1 MKGNNEENCFHCSL
15 PVPKNSSYLVEI
27 DGKEQAMCCP
37 GCQAV
42 AKAIVDGGLS
52 SFYQFRTDTSPTA
65 RAAVPEV
72 LKELKLYDK
81 PELQRSFVSTDE
93 NNIKQAALILEG
105 IVCAACVWLN
115 ERHISALPGVLEF
128 RVNYST
134 HRARVRWDDTQINL
148 SDILQAIAS
157 IGYIA
162 HPFDPGRQE
171 AVYKKERS
179 KALRRLAIAGLGA
192 VQVMMLAV
200 ALYAGDYSG
209 MDAKLEHFMRW
220 VSLLIAT
227 PVVFYSAHSFF
238 SSAWRDLKVRQL
250 GMDVPVSL
258 AIGLA
263 YVASCWATISR
274 SGEVYFDS
282 VTMFTFFLLAGR
294 FLEMGARQKAGQAAE
309 ELVKLL
315 PAMATRLTDDG
326 DETVAVSE
334 LIAGDK
340 VRIKPGDSIP
350 ADGVIV
356 EGRSSIDESLLT
368 GESIPLAKTI
378 NEKVIGGTVNI
389 ESPLVVKVEK
399 VGEDTVLA
407 AIQRLLDRAQVEK
420 PSIAK
425 TADKVA
431 AVFVGFLLVLVTIV
445 GLWWWQHD
453 PDQAFWIVL
462 SLLVVTCPCA
472 LSLATPA
479 AMTAATGTLTRL
491 GLLTTRGH
499 ALETLAKVTHVVL
512 DKTGTLT
519 QGRLALES
527 TNTFADFDEQH
538 SINIAA
544 ALELGS
550 EHPVAKVFLQK
561 AVSPNSVKAKSI
573 EAIPGQGVT
582 GLIDGVQYRLGSA
595 SYIENIIEN
604 SQSQTYLENTVSHS
618 TEIYLANDKTL
629 LAVFFL
635 SDVLREKAAET
646 IAELK
651 NLGKKVW
658 LVSGDNEAA
667 VSYIAGQVGIETT
680 HHSMKPEDK
689 LAIIHELQSQGE
701 VVAMI
706 GDGVND
712 APVLAAAQVSIA
724 MGGGT
729 QLAQASADMVLLSEY
744 LPHLVDGINMAQR
757 SVKIIH
763 QNLAWALSYNLLAL
777 PLASMGYVAPWMAAI
792 GMSASSLVVVLN
804 ALRLNK
810 SVDNMSITLSASV
823 LPSERV

>member
-1 MKGNNEENCFHCSL
+1 MTGTNEQDCFHCSL
-15 PVPKNSSYLVEI
+15 PVPKNSSYFVSIE
-27 DGKEQAMCCP
+27 GKEQAMCCP

-42 AKAIVDGGLS
+42 AKAIVDGGLT
-52 SFYQFRTDTSPTA
+52 SFYTYRTDTSPTA

-72 LKELKLYDK
+72 LQELTLYDK
-81 PELQRSFVSTDE
+81 PELQKTFVSTDE
-93 NNIKQAALILEG
+93 NNLKQASLILEG

-115 ERHISALPGVLEF
+115 ERHINALPGVIEF

-134 HRARVRWDDTQINL
+134 HRARVRWDDTQIQL

-157 IGYIA
+157 IGYLA
-162 HPFDPGRQE
+162 HPFDAGRQE
-171 AVYKKERS
+171 AVYKKERAN
-179 KALRRLAIAGLGA
+179 ALKRLAVAGLGA

-209 MDAKLEHFMRW
+209 MDSDLENFMRW
-220 VSLLIAT
+220 VSLFIAT
-227 PVVFYSAHSFF
+227 PVVFYSARSFF

-263 YVASCWATISR
+263 YAASCWATVSR
-274 SGEVYFDS
+274 SGEIYFDS

-326 DETVAVSE
+326 DETVAVTE
-334 LIAGDK
+334 LACGDK
-340 VRIKPGDSIP
+340 VRVKPGDSVP
-350 ADGVIV
+350 ADSVIV

-368 GESIPLAKTI
+368 GESHPVAKTI
-378 NEKVIGGTVNI
+378 GENVIGGTVNI
-389 ESPLVVKVEK
+389 ESPLVIEVQK

-407 AIQRLLDRAQVEK
+407 SIQRLLDRAQLEK

-425 TADKVA
+425 TADTVA
-431 AVFVGFLLVLVTIV
+431 AYFVGFLLVLV
-445 GLWWWQHD
+445 GLVSMWWWQHD
-453 PDQAFWIVL
+453 PDQAFWIAI

-479 AMTAATGTLTRL
+479 AMTAATGSLTRL
-491 GLLTTRGH
+491 GVLTTRGH

-519 QGRLALES
+519 EGRLALES
-527 TNTFADFDEQH
+527 AKMTSDLDKQQ
-538 SINIAA
+538 SLNIAA

-550 EHPVAKVFLQK
+550 EHPVAKVFLQNAVRESIPVAEEIE
-561 AVSPNSVKAKSI
+561 AVS
-573 EAIPGQGVT
+573 GQGVT
-582 GLIDGVQYRLGSA
+582 GIIKGSRYYLGCA
-595 SYIENIIEN
+595 AYIESNIKTTTGTWIDSTVLNEN
-604 SQSQTYLENTVSHS
+604 SKHA
-618 TEIYLANDKTL
+618 TEIFLASEEKL

-635 SDVLREKAAET
+635 SDVLRAQAAESVRD
-646 IAELK
+646 LK
-651 NLGKKVW
+651 ALGKKVW

-667 VSYIAGQVGIETT
+667 VSYIAEQVGIETSR
-680 HHSMKPEDK
+680 HSMKPEDK
-689 LAIIHELQSQGE
+689 LTVIHELQQQGE
-701 VVAMI
+701 IVAMI

-729 QLAQASADMVLLSEY
+729 QLAQASADMVLLSEH
-744 LPHLVDGINMAQR
+744 LPHLVDAIKMAKR
-757 SVKIIH
+757 SVNIVH
-763 QNLAWALSYNLLAL
+763 QNLAWALIYNVIAL
-777 PLASMGYVAPWMAAI
+777 PLASMGYIAPWMAAI

-810 SVDNMSITLSASV
+810 SVDI
-823 LPSERV
+823 

>member
-1 MKGNNEENCFHCSL
+1 M
-15 PVPKNSSYLVEI
+15 
-27 DGKEQAMCCP
+27 
-37 GCQAV
+37 
-42 AKAIVDGGLS
+42 
-52 SFYQFRTDTSPTA
+52 
-65 RAAVPEV
+65 
-72 LKELKLYDK
+72 
-81 PELQRSFVSTDE
+81 
-93 NNIKQAALILEG
+93 ILEG

-115 ERHISALPGVLEF
+115 ERHISALQGVVEF

-134 HRARVRWDDTQINL
+134 HRARVRWDDSQIKL
-148 SDILQAIAS
+148 SDILQAISA
-157 IGYIA
+157 IGYLA
-162 HPFDPGRQE
+162 HPFDAGRQE

-179 KALRRLAIAGLGA
+179 NALKRLAVAGLGA

-209 MDAKLEHFMRW
+209 MDSGLENFMRW
-220 VSLLIAT
+220 VSMFIAT
-227 PVVFYSAHSFF
+227 PVVFYSAKSFF

-263 YVASCWATISR
+263 YAASCWATINQ
-274 SGEVYFDS
+274 SGQVYFDS

-315 PAMATRLTDDG
+315 PAMATRITDDG

-334 LIAGDK
+334 LMIGDQ
-340 VRIKPGDSIP
+340 VRVKPGDSIP

-368 GESIPLAKTI
+368 GESHPLAKTI

-389 ESPLVVKVEK
+389 ESPLIIEVKK
-399 VGEDTVLA
+399 LGEDTVLA
-407 AIQRLLDRAQVEK
+407 SIQRLLDRAQTEK

-425 TADKVA
+425 TADRVA
-431 AVFVGFLLVLVTIV
+431 AYFVGFLLLLVTLV
-445 GLWWWQHD
+445 AAWWWQHD
-453 PDQAFWIVL
+453 PDQAFWIAL

-479 AMTAATGTLTRL
+479 AMTAATGSLTRL
-491 GLLTTRGH
+491 GVLTTRGH
-499 ALETLAKVTHVVL
+499 ALETLAKVTHIVF

-519 QGRLALES
+519 KGHLALES
-527 TNTFADFDEQH
+527 MNTLSDMKDQQ
-538 SINIAA
+538 SLNIAA

-561 AVSPNSVKAKSI
+561 AVSPNTVRAKEI
-573 EAIPGQGVT
+573 EAVSGQGVT
-582 GLIDGVQYRLGSA
+582 GLIDGVRYRLGCAAYVEDVFSDTKITLDKPKHA
-595 SYIENIIEN
+595 
-604 SQSQTYLENTVSHS
+604 
-618 TEIYLANDKTL
+618 TEIFLANENEL

-635 SDVLREKAAET
+635 SDELREQAAES
-646 IAELK
+646 IQALK
-651 NLGKKVW
+651 ELGKKVW

-667 VSYIAGQVGIETT
+667 VSYIAGQLGIENTR
-680 HHSMKPEDK
+680 HSMKPEDK
-689 LAIIHELQSQGE
+689 LAVIHELQQQNE

-729 QLAQASADMVLLSEY
+729 QLAQASADMVLLSEH
-744 LPHLVDGINMAQR
+744 LPHLVDAMKMAKR
-757 SVKIIH
+757 SVNIVH
-763 QNLAWALSYNLLAL
+763 QNLSWALVYNVLAL
-777 PLASMGYVAPWMAAI
+777 PLASMGYIAPWMAAI

-810 SVDNMSITLSASV
+810 SVDI
-823 LPSERV
+823 

>member
-1 MKGNNEENCFHCSL
+1 MNGENEENCFHCSL
-15 PVPKNSSYLVEI
+15 PVPKNTTYHVEI
-27 DGKEQAMCCP
+27 DGVEHAMCCP

-42 AKAIVDGGLS
+42 AKAIVDGGLT
-52 SFYQFRTDTSPTA
+52 SFYQYRTDTSPTA

-72 LKELKLYDK
+72 LQELTLYDK
-81 PELQRSFVSTDE
+81 PELQRTFVSTDDK
-93 NNIKQAALILEG
+93 NVKQASLILEG

-115 ERHISALPGVLEF
+115 ERHISALPGVIEF
-128 RVNYST
+128 RVNYSS
-134 HRARVRWDDTQINL
+134 HRARVRWDDTQIHL
-148 SDILQAIAS
+148 SDILQAIVS
-157 IGYIA
+157 IGYLA
-162 HPFDPGRQE
+162 HPFDAGRQE
-171 AVYKKERS
+171 EVYKKERS
-179 KALRRLAIAGLGA
+179 HALKRLAIAGLGA
-192 VQVMMLAV
+192 IQVMMLAV

-209 MDAKLEHFMRW
+209 MDAGLEHFMRW
-220 VSLLIAT
+220 ISLLIAT
-227 PVVFYSAHSFF
+227 PVVFYSARSFF

-263 YVASCWATISR
+263 YAASCWATITR

-315 PAMATRLTDDG
+315 PAMATRITDGG
-326 DETVAVSE
+326 DETIAVSE
-334 LIAGDK
+334 LLTGDK
-340 VRIKPGDSIP
+340 VRIKPGDSVP
-350 ADGVIV
+350 ADGVIL

-368 GESIPLAKTI
+368 GESHPLAKTI
-378 NEKVIGGTVNI
+378 DDKVIGGTVNI
-389 ESPLVVKVEK
+389 ESPLVIEVQE

-407 AIQRLLDRAQVEK
+407 SIQRLLDRAQLEK

-431 AVFVGFLLVLVTIV
+431 AVFVGFLLVLVSLV
-445 GLWWWQHD
+445 AAWWWQHD
-453 PDQAFWIVL
+453 PDQAFWIAL

-479 AMTAATGTLTRL
+479 AMTAATGSLTRL
-491 GLLTTRGH
+491 GVLTTRGH

-527 TNTFADFDEQH
+527 IDVFSEIDKQQC
-538 SINIAA
+538 INIAA

-550 EHPVAKVFLQK
+550 EHPVAKVFLHE
-561 AVSPNSVKAKSI
+561 ADVPNSIAAEEV

-582 GLIDGVQYRLGSA
+582 ALIKGVRYRLGNA
-595 SYIENIIEN
+595 CYVEGGVKAPFNHAGGAE
-604 SQSQTYLENTVSHS
+604 QPKHA
-618 TEIYLANDKTL
+618 TEIYLANEDQL
-629 LAVFFL
+629 LAVFYL
-635 SDVLREKAAET
+635 SDELREQAAESVQ
-646 IAELK
+646 ALK
-651 NLGKKVW
+651 ALGKQVW
-658 LVSGDNEAA
+658 LVSGDNEEA
-667 VSYIAGQVGIETT
+667 VSYIAGQVGIENTRY
-680 HHSMKPEDK
+680 SMKPEDK
-689 LAIIHELQSQGE
+689 LAVIHELQANGE
-701 VVAMI
+701 IVAMI

-729 QLAQASADMVLLSEY
+729 QLAQASADMVLLSEH
-744 LPHLVDGINMAQR
+744 LPHLVDAIKMARR
-757 SVKIIH
+757 SVDIVH
-763 QNLAWALSYNLLAL
+763 QNLAWALIYNVLAL
-777 PLASMGYVAPWMAAI
+777 PLASMGYIAPWMAAI

-810 SVDNMSITLSASV
+810 SVDT
-823 LPSERV
+823 

>member
-1 MKGNNEENCFHCSL
+1 MKGSNEQECFHCSL
-15 PVPKNSSYLVEI
+15 PVPKNSSYLVKI
-27 DGKEQAMCCP
+27 DGQEHAMCCP

-42 AKAIVDGGLS
+42 AQAIVDGGLS
-52 SFYQFRTDTSPTA
+52 SFYQHRTETSPTA
-65 RAAVPEV
+65 RAVIPEV
-72 LKELKLYDK
+72 LQELTLYDK
-81 PELQRSFVSTDE
+81 PELQRSFVSMDDK
-93 NNIKQAALILEG
+93 NIKQASLILEG

-115 ERHISALPGVLEF
+115 ERHVSGLEGVVEF

-134 HRARVRWDDTQINL
+134 HRARVRWDDTQIHL

-157 IGYIA
+157 IGYLA
-162 HPFDPGRQE
+162 HPFDAGRQE

-179 KALRRLAIAGLGA
+179 NALKRLAVAGLGA

-209 MDAKLEHFMRW
+209 MDAGLENFMRW
-220 VSLLIAT
+220 VSLFIAT
-227 PVVFYSAHSFF
+227 PVVFYSARSFF
-238 SSAWRDLKVRQL
+238 SSAWRDLKVHQL

-263 YVASCWATISR
+263 YVASCWATITQ
-274 SGEVYFDS
+274 SGQVYFDS

-315 PAMATRLTDDG
+315 PAMATRITDDG
-326 DETVAVSE
+326 DETVVVSE
-334 LIAGDK
+334 LAIADK

-350 ADGVIV
+350 ADGIII

-368 GESIPLAKTI
+368 GESLPLAKTI
-378 NEKVIGGTVNI
+378 ADKVIGGTVNI
-389 ESPLVVKVEK
+389 ESPLVIEVQKL
-399 VGEDTVLA
+399 GEDTVLA
-407 AIQRLLDRAQVEK
+407 SIQRLLDRAQTEK

-431 AVFVGFLLVLVTIV
+431 GVFVGFLLILVSAV
-445 GLWWWQHD
+445 GFWWWQHD
-453 PDQAFWIVL
+453 PSQAFWIAL

-479 AMTAATGTLTRL
+479 AMTAATGSLTRL
-491 GLLTTRGH
+491 GVLTTRGH
-499 ALETLAKVTHVVL
+499 ALETLAKVTHIVF

-519 QGRLALES
+519 KGRLTLES
-527 TNTFADFDEQH
+527 MKCFTEFNEQQ
-538 SINIAA
+538 SLDIAA

-550 EHPVAKVFLQK
+550 EHPVANVFFQEASSTNLLVAEK
-561 AVSPNSVKAKSI
+561 I

-582 GLIDGVQYRLGSA
+582 GIINGIQYRLGCAAYVAYVNPS
-595 SYIENIIEN
+595 NIKDKP
-604 SQSQTYLENTVSHS
+604 QHA
-618 TEIYLANDKTL
+618 TEIYLANDEKL
-629 LAVFFL
+629 IAVFYL
-635 SDVLREKAAET
+635 NDELREQARDSIHALKA
-646 IAELK
+646 
-651 NLGKKVW
+651 LGKKVS
-658 LVSGDNEAA
+658 LVSGDNDAA
-667 VSYIAGQVGIETT
+667 VSYIAKQVGIEATE
-680 HHSMKPEDK
+680 HSMKPEDK
-689 LAIIHELQSQGE
+689 LAIIHELQNQGE

-729 QLAQASADMVLLSEY
+729 QLAQASADMVLLSEH
-744 LPHLVDGINMAQR
+744 LPHLVDAVKMAQR
-757 SVKIIH
+757 SVNIVH
-763 QNLAWALSYNLLAL
+763 QNLAWALLYNILAL
-777 PLASMGYVAPWMAAI
+777 PLASMGYIAPWMAAI

-810 SVDNMSITLSASV
+810 SVDV
-823 LPSERV
+823 

>member
-1 MKGNNEENCFHCSL
+1 MTGHNEENCFHCSL
-15 PVPKNSSYLVEI
+15 PVPKNSSYHVEI
-27 DGKEQAMCCP
+27 DGVEHAMCCP

-42 AKAIVDGGLS
+42 AKAIVDGGLT
-52 SFYQFRTDTSPTA
+52 SFYKYRTDTSPMA

-72 LKELKLYDK
+72 LQELTLYDK
-81 PELQRSFVSTDE
+81 PELQKTFVSTDDE
-93 NNIKQAALILEG
+93 NFKQASLILEG

-115 ERHISALPGVLEF
+115 ERHISALPGVVEF
-128 RVNYST
+128 RVNYSS
-134 HRARVRWDDTQINL
+134 HRARVRWDDSQIHL

-157 IGYIA
+157 IGYLA
-162 HPFDPGRQE
+162 HPFDAGRQE
-171 AVYKKERS
+171 EVYKKERS
-179 KALRRLAIAGLGA
+179 NALKRLAIAGLGA
-192 VQVMMLAV
+192 IQVMMLAV

-209 MDAKLEHFMRW
+209 MDAGLETFMRW
-220 VSLLIAT
+220 VSLFIAT
-227 PVVFYSAHSFF
+227 PVVFYSARSFF
-238 SSAWRDLKVRQL
+238 SSAWRDLKVHQL

-263 YVASCWATISR
+263 YAASCWATVTR

-315 PAMATRLTDDG
+315 PAMATRVSDEG
-326 DETVAVSE
+326 DETIAVSE
-334 LIAGDK
+334 LNIGDK

-350 ADGVIV
+350 ADGVII

-368 GESIPLAKTI
+368 GESHPLAKTI
-378 NEKVIGGTVNI
+378 TDKVIGGTVNI
-389 ESPLVVKVEK
+389 ESPLLVEVQK

-407 AIQRLLDRAQVEK
+407 SIQRLLDRAQLEK

-431 AVFVGFLLVLVTIV
+431 AVFVGFLLVLVSV
-445 GLWWWQHD
+445 VAMWWWQHD
-453 PDQAFWIVL
+453 PDQAFWIAL

-479 AMTAATGTLTRL
+479 AMTAATGSLTRL
-491 GLLTTRGH
+491 GVLTTRGH

-519 QGRLALES
+519 KGQLALES
-527 TNTFADFDEQH
+527 MQVFSDISEQQ
-538 SINIAA
+538 SLNIAA

-550 EHPVAKVFLQK
+550 EHPVAKVFLQN
-561 AVSPNSVKAKSI
+561 ASSSNSVIAEGV
-573 EAIPGQGVT
+573 EAVPGQGVT
-582 GLIDGVQYRLGSA
+582 ASINGEQYRLGNADYVADVVNLSESNLYA
-595 SYIENIIEN
+595 EN
-604 SQSQTYLENTVSHS
+604 QPKHA
-618 TEIYLANDKTL
+618 TEIFLANEENL
-629 LAVFFL
+629 LAVFYL
-635 SDVLREKAAET
+635 SDELRAQAAESVQ
-646 IAELK
+646 ALK
-651 NLGKKVW
+651 AMGKQVW
-658 LVSGDNEAA
+658 LLSGDNEAA
-667 VSYIAGQVGIETT
+667 VSYIAGQVGIDNTR
-680 HHSMKPEDK
+680 HSMKPEGK
-689 LAIIHELQSQGE
+689 LAVIHELQAQGE
-701 VVAMI
+701 IVAMI

-729 QLAQASADMVLLSEY
+729 QLAQASADMVLLSEH
-744 LPHLVDGINMAQR
+744 LPHLVDAIKMAQR
-757 SVKIIH
+757 SVSIVH
-763 QNLAWALSYNLLAL
+763 QNLSWALMYNLLAL

-792 GMSASSLVVVLN
+792 GMSASSLIVVLN

-810 SVDNMSITLSASV
+810 SVDV
-823 LPSERV
+823 

>member
-1 MKGNNEENCFHCSL
+1 MSSNNKQDCFHCSL
-15 PVPKNSSYLVEI
+15 PVPKNSSYLVTV
-27 DGKEQAMCCP
+27 DGEEHAMCCP

-42 AKAIVDGGLS
+42 AKAIVDGGLT
-52 SFYQFRTDTSPTA
+52 SFYKYRTDTSPTA

-72 LKELKLYDK
+72 LQELTLYDK
-81 PELQRSFVSTDE
+81 PELQRTFVSTDE
-93 NNIKQAALILEG
+93 KNIKQASLILEG

-115 ERHISALPGVLEF
+115 ERHISALPGVVEF

-134 HRARVRWDDTQINL
+134 HRARVRWNDSQIQL

-162 HPFDPGRQE
+162 HPFDAGRQE

-179 KALRRLAIAGLGA
+179 NALKRLAVAGLGA
-192 VQVMMLAV
+192 IQVMMLAV

-209 MDAKLEHFMRW
+209 MDAGLENFMRW
-220 VSLLIAT
+220 VSLFIAT
-227 PVVFYSAHSFF
+227 PVVFYSARSFF
-238 SSAWRDLKVRQL
+238 SSAWRDLKVHQL

-263 YVASCWATISR
+263 YAASCWATVTR

-315 PAMATRLTDDG
+315 PAMATRVIDEG
-326 DETVAVSE
+326 DETVAVTE
-334 LIAGDK
+334 LGIGDK

-350 ADGVIV
+350 ADGMIV
-356 EGRSSIDESLLT
+356 EGRSNIDESLLT
-368 GESIPLAKTI
+368 GESHPLAKTI

-389 ESPLVVKVEK
+389 ESPLVIAVTE

-407 AIQRLLDRAQVEK
+407 SIQRLLDRAQLEK

-425 TADKVA
+425 MADKVA
-431 AVFVGFLLVLVTIV
+431 AVFVGFLLVLVSLV
-445 GLWWWQHD
+445 YFWWWQHD
-453 PDQAFWIVL
+453 PDQAFWVAL

-491 GLLTTRGH
+491 GVLTTRGH
-499 ALETLAKVTHVVL
+499 ALETLAKVNHVVF

-519 QGRLALES
+519 KGHLALES
-527 TNTFADFDEQH
+527 INVFADMQEQQ
-538 SINIAA
+538 SLNIAA

-561 AVSPNSVKAKSI
+561 ALSPNTEVAEEI

-582 GLIDGVQYRLGSA
+582 GLIDGVRYRLGCA
-595 SYIENIIEN
+595 AYIEEGLKASTNQLNIEHKT
-604 SQSQTYLENTVSHS
+604 QHA
-618 TEIYLANDKTL
+618 TEIYLANEEKL

-635 SDVLREKAAET
+635 SDELREQAAESIDT
-646 IAELK
+646 LK
-651 NLGKKVW
+651 ALGKKVW
-658 LVSGDNEAA
+658 LVSGDNQAA
-667 VSYIAGQVGIETT
+667 VSYIAEQVGIETSR
-680 HHSMKPEDK
+680 HSMKPEDK
-689 LAIIHELQSQGE
+689 LEVIHDLQAQGE
-701 VVAMI
+701 IVAMI

-729 QLAQASADMVLLSEY
+729 QLAQASADMVLLSEH
-744 LPHLVDGINMAQR
+744 LPHMVDALKMAQR
-757 SVKIIH
+757 SVNIVH
-763 QNLAWALSYNLLAL
+763 QNLGWALIYNLLAL
-777 PLASMGYVAPWMAAI
+777 PLAAMGYIAPWMAAI

-810 SVDNMSITLSASV
+810 SVDV
-823 LPSERV
+823 

>member
-1 MKGNNEENCFHCSL
+1 MTGNNEQECFHCSL
-15 PVPKNSSYLVEI
+15 PVPKNSSYIVKI
-27 DGKEQAMCCP
+27 DEKEQAMCCP

-42 AKAIVDGGLS
+42 AQAIVDGGLT

-72 LKELKLYDK
+72 LQELTLYDK
-81 PELQRSFVSTDE
+81 PELQRTFVSTDDK
-93 NNIKQAALILEG
+93 NIKQASLILEG

-115 ERHISALPGVLEF
+115 ERHISALPGVVEF

-134 HRARVRWDDTQINL
+134 HRARVRWDESQIKL
-148 SDILQAIAS
+148 SDILQAISS

-162 HPFDPGRQE
+162 HPFDAGRQE
-171 AVYKKERS
+171 AVYKKERAT
-179 KALRRLAIAGLGA
+179 ALKRLFVAGLGA
-192 VQVMMLAV
+192 MQVMMLAV

-209 MDAKLEHFMRW
+209 MDAGIENFMRW

-227 PVVFYSAHSFF
+227 PVVFYSARSFF

-263 YVASCWATISR
+263 YIASCWATISR

-294 FLEMGARQKAGQAAE
+294 FLEMAARQKAGQAAE

-326 DETVAVSE
+326 DETIAVTE
-334 LIAGDK
+334 LLSGDK
-340 VRIKPGDSIP
+340 VRVKPGASIP

-368 GESIPLAKTI
+368 GESYPLAKTI

-389 ESPLVVKVEK
+389 ESPLVIEVTKI
-399 VGEDTVLA
+399 GEDTVLA
-407 AIQRLLDRAQVEK
+407 SIQRLLDRAQTEK
-420 PSIAK
+420 PGIAK

-431 AVFVGFLLVLVTIV
+431 AWFVGFLLVLVTAV

-453 PDQAFWIVL
+453 PEQAFWIVL

-479 AMTAATGTLTRL
+479 AMTAATGSLTRL
-491 GLLTTRGH
+491 GVLTTRGH
-499 ALETLAKVTHVVL
+499 ALETLAKVTHIIF

-519 QGRLALES
+519 KGRLVLES
-527 TNTFADFDEQH
+527 LQTFTEIEEQQ
-538 SINIAA
+538 SLNIAA
-544 ALELGS
+544 ALESGS

-561 AVSPNSVKAKSI
+561 AVQPNTVTAENI
-573 EAIPGQGVT
+573 EAVSGQGVT
-582 GLIDGVQYRLGSA
+582 GLIDGIQYRLGCAAYVCDTELSILKNKSEHA
-595 SYIENIIEN
+595 
-604 SQSQTYLENTVSHS
+604 
-618 TEIYLANDKTL
+618 TEIFLANEKEV

-635 SDVLREKAAET
+635 GDELREQAAESVR
-646 IAELK
+646 ALK
-651 NLGKKVW
+651 AQGKKIW
-658 LVSGDNEAA
+658 LVSGDNETA
-667 VSYIAGQVGIETT
+667 VSYIAKQVGIETT
-680 HHSMKPEDK
+680 RHSMKPEDK
-689 LAIIHELQSQGE
+689 LAVIHELQNQGE

-729 QLAQASADMVLLSEY
+729 QLAQASADMVLLSEH
-744 LPHLVDGINMAQR
+744 LPHLVDAFKMAKR

-763 QNLAWALSYNLLAL
+763 QNLGWALLYNILAL
-777 PLASMGYVAPWMAAI
+777 PLASMGYIAPWMAAI

-810 SVDNMSITLSASV
+810 SVDI
-823 LPSERV
+823 

>member
-1 MKGNNEENCFHCSL
+1 MNGENEENCFHCSL
-15 PVPKNSSYLVEI
+15 PVPRNTHYHVEI
-27 DGKEQAMCCP
+27 DGVEQAMCCP
-37 GCQAV
+37 GCEAV
-42 AKAIVDGGLS
+42 AKAIVDGGLT
-52 SFYQFRTDTSPTA
+52 SFYQYRTDTSTTA

-72 LKELKLYDK
+72 LQELTLYDK
-81 PELQRSFVSTDE
+81 PELQRTFVSTDDKD
-93 NNIKQAALILEG
+93 IKQASLILEG

-115 ERHISALPGVLEF
+115 ERHISALPGVIEF
-128 RVNYST
+128 RVNYSS
-134 HRARVRWDDTQINL
+134 HRARVRWDDTQIHL
-148 SDILQAIAS
+148 SDILKAITS
-157 IGYIA
+157 IGYLA
-162 HPFDPGRQE
+162 HPFDAGRQE
-171 AVYKKERS
+171 EVYKKERS
-179 KALRRLAIAGLGA
+179 NALKRLAIAGLGA
-192 VQVMMLAV
+192 IQVMMLAV

-209 MDAKLEHFMRW
+209 MDAGLEHFMRW

-227 PVVFYSAHSFF
+227 PVVFYSARSFF
-238 SSAWRDLKVRQL
+238 SSAWRDLKAHQL
-250 GMDVPVSL
+250 GMDVPVSI

-263 YVASCWATISR
+263 YAASCWATISR

-315 PAMATRLTDDG
+315 PAMATRITDEG
-326 DETVAVSE
+326 DETIVVSE
-334 LIAGDK
+334 LLCGDK
-340 VRIKPGDSIP
+340 VRIKPGDSVP
-350 ADGVIV
+350 ADGIIL

-368 GESIPLAKTI
+368 GESHPLAKSI
-378 NEKVIGGTVNI
+378 DDKVIGGTVNI
-389 ESPLVVKVEK
+389 ESPLVVEVQE

-407 AIQRLLDRAQVEK
+407 SIQRLLDRAQVEK

-431 AVFVGFLLVLVTIV
+431 AVFVGFLLVLVSLV
-445 GLWWWQHD
+445 AFWWWQHD
-453 PDQAFWIVL
+453 PDQAFWIAI

-491 GLLTTRGH
+491 GVLTTRGH

-519 QGRLALES
+519 KGQLALES
-527 TNTFADFDEQH
+527 VQLISDSTEQQCLD
-538 SINIAA
+538 IAA

-550 EHPVAKVFLQK
+550 EHPVAKVFLSN
-561 AVSPNSVKAKSI
+561 ASHPNTLVAEKI

-582 GLIDGVQYRLGSA
+582 ARINGVQYRLGSA
-595 SYIENIIEN
+595 SYVADIDT
-604 SQSQTYLENTVSHS
+604 SAHKPSLHS
-618 TEIYLANDKTL
+618 SEIFLANDERL
-629 LAVFFL
+629 LAVFSL
-635 SDVLREKAAET
+635 SDILREQAAESVQ
-646 IAELK
+646 ALK
-651 NLGKKVW
+651 AMGKQVW

-667 VSYIAGQVGIETT
+667 VSHIAEQVGIDHI
-680 HHSMKPEDK
+680 HHSMKPDGK
-689 LAIIHELQSQGE
+689 LDVIHKLQAQGE
-701 VVAMI
+701 IVAMV

-729 QLAQASADMVLLSEY
+729 QLAQASADMVLLSEH
-744 LPHLVDGINMAQR
+744 LPHLVDAIKMAQR
-757 SVKIIH
+757 SVMIVK
-763 QNLAWALSYNLLAL
+763 QNLSWALVYNLLAL

-792 GMSASSLVVVLN
+792 GMSASSLVVVVN

-810 SVDNMSITLSASV
+810 SVDD
-823 LPSERV
+823 

>member
-1 MKGNNEENCFHCSL
+1 MTGNNEESCFHCSL
-15 PVPKNSSYLVEI
+15 PVPKNSSYLVKI
-27 DGKEQAMCCP
+27 KGAEQAMCCP

-42 AKAIVDGGLS
+42 AQAIVDGGLT
-52 SFYQFRTDTSPTA
+52 SFYEFRTDTSPTA
-65 RAAVPEV
+65 QAAVPEV
-72 LKELKLYDK
+72 LQELTLYDK
-81 PELQRSFVSTDE
+81 PELQKTFVSTDE
-93 NNIKQAALILEG
+93 KNVKQASLILEG

-115 ERHISALPGVLEF
+115 ERHISALPGVIEF

-134 HRARVRWDDTQINL
+134 HRARLRWDDTQIHL
-148 SDILQAIAS
+148 SDVLQAIAS

-162 HPFDPGRQE
+162 HPFDAGRQE

-179 KALRRLAIAGLGA
+179 NALKRLAVAGLGA
-192 VQVMMLAV
+192 IQVMMLAV

-209 MDAKLEHFMRW
+209 MDSDLENFMRW
-220 VSLLIAT
+220 VSLFIAT
-227 PVVFYSAHSFF
+227 PVVFYSARSFF
-238 SSAWRDLKVRQL
+238 SSAWRDLKVKQL

-263 YVASCWATISR
+263 YAASCWATVTR

-315 PAMATRLTDDG
+315 PAMATRVTDDG
-326 DETVAVSE
+326 DETVAVTE
-334 LIAGDK
+334 LGISDK

-368 GESIPLAKTI
+368 GESHPLAKTI

-389 ESPLVVKVEK
+389 ASPLVIEVTE

-407 AIQRLLDRAQVEK
+407 SIQRLLDRAQLEK

-425 TADKVA
+425 MADKVA
-431 AVFVGFLLVLVTIV
+431 AVFVGFLLVLVSLV
-445 GLWWWQHD
+445 YFWWWQNE
-453 PDQAFWIVL
+453 PDQAFWIAL

-479 AMTAATGTLTRL
+479 AMTAATGSLTRL
-491 GLLTTRGH
+491 GVLTTRGH
-499 ALETLAKVTHVVL
+499 ALETLAKVNNVVF

-519 QGRLALES
+519 KGQLALES
-527 TNTFADFDEQH
+527 VELFSDIEKQQA
-538 SINIAA
+538 INIAA

-550 EHPVAKVFLQK
+550 EHPVAKVFLQN
-561 AVSPNSVKAKSI
+561 AVSPNTETAKEI

-582 GLIDGVQYRLGSA
+582 GLISGGQYRLGCA
-595 SYIENIIEN
+595 SYIE
-604 SQSQTYLENTVSHS
+604 QGLEKKDQKLNVDHKMQHS
-618 TEIYLANDKTL
+618 TEIYLANDEQL
-629 LAVFFL
+629 LAVFYL
-635 SDVLREKAAET
+635 SDELREQAVESIQALKA
-646 IAELK
+646 
-651 NLGKKVW
+651 LGKKVW
-658 LVSGDNEAA
+658 LVSGDNQAA
-667 VSYIAGQVGIETT
+667 VSYIAEQVGIKTA

-689 LAIIHELQSQGE
+689 LKIIHGLQAQGE
-701 VVAMI
+701 IVAMI

-729 QLAQASADMVLLSEY
+729 QLAQASADMVLLSEH
-744 LPHLVDGINMAQR
+744 LPHLVDAIKMAKR
-757 SVKIIH
+757 SVKIVH
-763 QNLAWALSYNLLAL
+763 QNLSWALAYNLMAL
-777 PLASMGYVAPWMAAI
+777 PLASMGYIAPWMAAI

-810 SVDNMSITLSASV
+810 SVDL
-823 LPSERV
+823 

>member
-1 MKGNNEENCFHCSL
+1 MNGEKEESCFHCSL
-15 PVPKNSSYLVEI
+15 PVPRNTHYHVEI
-27 DGKEQAMCCP
+27 DGVEQAMCCP
-37 GCQAV
+37 GCEAV

-52 SFYQFRTDTSPTA
+52 SFYQYRTDTSATA

-72 LKELKLYDK
+72 LQELTLYDK
-81 PELQRSFVSTDE
+81 PELQRTFVSSDDKD
-93 NNIKQAALILEG
+93 IKQASLILEG

-115 ERHISALPGVLEF
+115 ERHISALPGVIEF
-128 RVNYST
+128 RVNYSS
-134 HRARVRWDDTQINL
+134 HRARVRWDDTQIHL
-148 SDILQAIAS
+148 SDILKAITS
-157 IGYIA
+157 IGYLA
-162 HPFDPGRQE
+162 HPFDAGRQE
-171 AVYKKERS
+171 EVYKKERS
-179 KALRRLAIAGLGA
+179 NALKRLAIAGLGA
-192 VQVMMLAV
+192 IQVMMLAV
-200 ALYAGDYSG
+200 ALYAGNYSG
-209 MDAKLEHFMRW
+209 MDAGLEHFMRW
-220 VSLLIAT
+220 VSLVIAT
-227 PVVFYSAHSFF
+227 PVVFYSARSFF
-238 SSAWRDLKVRQL
+238 SSAWRDLKAHQL
-250 GMDVPVSL
+250 GMDVPVSI

-315 PAMATRLTDDG
+315 PAMATRITDEG
-326 DETVAVSE
+326 DETIVVSE
-334 LIAGDK
+334 LLSGDK

-350 ADGVIV
+350 ADGIIL

-368 GESIPLAKTI
+368 GESNPLAKSVDD
-378 NEKVIGGTVNI
+378 KVIGGTVNI
-389 ESPLVVKVEK
+389 ESPLVVEVQE

-407 AIQRLLDRAQVEK
+407 SIQRLLDRAQVEK

-431 AVFVGFLLVLVTIV
+431 GVFVGFLLVLVSLV
-445 GLWWWQHD
+445 ALWWWQHD
-453 PDQAFWIVL
+453 PDQAFWIAI

-491 GLLTTRGH
+491 GVLTTRGH
-499 ALETLAKVTHVVL
+499 ALETLSKVTTVVL

-519 QGRLALES
+519 KGQLALES
-527 TNTFADFDEQH
+527 VYRFADLGEQQCLD
-538 SINIAA
+538 IAA

-550 EHPVAKVFLQK
+550 EHPVAKVFLYNASK
-561 AVSPNSVKAKSI
+561 PNTLLAEKI

-582 GLIDGVQYRLGSA
+582 ASIDGMQYRLGSA
-595 SYIENIIEN
+595 SYMSEVDI
-604 SQSQTYLENTVSHS
+604 SVYTRSRYSS
-618 TEIYLANDKTL
+618 EIFLADDKQL
-629 LAVFFL
+629 LAVFCL
-635 SDVLREKAAET
+635 SDILREQAAESVQ
-646 IAELK
+646 ALK
-651 NLGKKVW
+651 AMGKRVW

-667 VSYIAGQVGIETT
+667 VSHIAEQVGIDHTR
-680 HHSMKPEDK
+680 HSMKPDGK
-689 LAIIHELQSQGE
+689 LDVIHKLQAQGE
-701 VVAMI
+701 IVAMV

-729 QLAQASADMVLLSEY
+729 QLAQASADMVLLSEH
-744 LPHLVDGINMAQR
+744 LPHLVDAIKMAQR
-757 SVKIIH
+757 SVTIVK
-763 QNLAWALSYNLLAL
+763 QNLSWALVYNLLAL

-792 GMSASSLVVVLN
+792 GMSASSLVVVAN

-810 SVDNMSITLSASV
+810 SVDV
-823 LPSERV
+823 

>member
-1 MKGNNEENCFHCSL
+1 MTGVHEENCFHCGL
-15 PVPKNSSYLVEI
+15 PVPKNSSYLVKI
-27 DGKEQAMCCP
+27 DGKERAMCCP

-42 AKAIVDGGLS
+42 AKAIVDSGLT
-52 SFYQFRTDTSPTA
+52 SFYKHRTETSPTA
-65 RAAVPEV
+65 RAAIPEV
-72 LKELKLYDK
+72 LQELTLYDK
-81 PELQRSFVSTDE
+81 PELQKTFVSTDDK
-93 NNIKQAALILEG
+93 NIKQASLILEG

-115 ERHISALPGVLEF
+115 ERHINALPGVVEF

-134 HRARVRWDDTQINL
+134 HRARVRWDDSQIKL
-148 SDILQAIAS
+148 SDILQAIAA
-157 IGYIA
+157 IGYLA
-162 HPFDPGRQE
+162 HPFDASRQE

-179 KALRRLAIAGLGA
+179 VALKRLAIAGLGA

-209 MDAKLEHFMRW
+209 MDAGLENFMRW

-227 PVVFYSAHSFF
+227 PVVFYSARSFF

-263 YVASCWATISR
+263 YAASCWATVTR

-315 PAMATRLTDDG
+315 PAMATRITDAG
-326 DETVAVSE
+326 DETVAVTE
-334 LIAGDK
+334 LAIADR
-340 VRIKPGDSIP
+340 VRIKPGDSVP
-350 ADGVIV
+350 ADGVII

-368 GESIPLAKTI
+368 GESNPLAKTI
-378 NEKVIGGTVNI
+378 GEKVIGGTVNI
-389 ESPLVVKVEK
+389 ESPLVIEVNK

-407 AIQRLLDRAQVEK
+407 SIQRLLDRAQTEK

-431 AVFVGFLLVLVTIV
+431 GVFVGFLLVLVSMV
-445 GLWWWQHD
+445 YFWWWQHE
-453 PDQAFWIVL
+453 PDQAFWIAL

-491 GLLTTRGH
+491 GVLTTRGH
-499 ALETLAKVTHVVL
+499 ALETLAKVTSVVF

-519 QGRLALES
+519 KGHLALES
-527 TNTFADFDEQH
+527 MEVFSNIEEQQ
-538 SINIAA
+538 SLNIAA

-561 AVSPNSVKAKSI
+561 ALSPNTVIAEKI
-573 EAIPGQGVT
+573 EAISGQGVT
-582 GLIDGVQYRLGSA
+582 GLIDGMQYRLGCAAYVEAETQTSQNQTP
-595 SYIENIIEN
+595 ENLKDK
-604 SQSQTYLENTVSHS
+604 SLHA
-618 TEIYLANDKTL
+618 TEIFLANEKQI

-635 SDVLREKAAET
+635 SDELREEALESIQALR
-646 IAELK
+646 A
-651 NLGKKVW
+651 LGKKVW
-658 LVSGDNEAA
+658 LVSGDNETA
-667 VSYIAGQVGIETT
+667 VSYIGGQLGIDNIR
-680 HHSMKPEDK
+680 HSMKPEDK
-689 LAIIHELQSQGE
+689 LGIIQELQNQGE
-701 VVAMI
+701 IVAMI

-712 APVLAAAQVSIA
+712 APVLATAQVSIA

-729 QLAQASADMVLLSEY
+729 QLAQASADMVLLSEH
-744 LPHLVDGINMAQR
+744 LPHLVDAMKMAKR
-757 SVKIIH
+757 SVNVVY
-763 QNLAWALSYNLLAL
+763 QNLGWALVYNLMAL
-777 PLASMGYVAPWMAAI
+777 PLASMGYIAPWMAAI

-810 SVDNMSITLSASV
+810 SVDV
-823 LPSERV
+823 

>member
-1 MKGNNEENCFHCSL
+1 MARYKEQDCFHCSL

-27 DGKEQAMCCP
+27 EGQKQAMCCP

-52 SFYQFRTDTSPTA
+52 SFYKHRTETSLTA

-72 LKELKLYDK
+72 LQELTLYDK
-81 PELQRSFVSTDE
+81 PELQRAFVSTDDK
-93 NNIKQAALILEG
+93 NIKQASLILEG

-115 ERHISALPGVLEF
+115 ERHISALPGVVEF

-134 HRARVRWDDTQINL
+134 HRARVRWDDTQLKL
-148 SDILQAIAS
+148 SDILQAITS
-157 IGYIA
+157 IGYLA
-162 HPFDPGRQE
+162 HPFDTGRQE
-171 AVYKKERS
+171 EIYKKERS
-179 KALRRLAIAGLGA
+179 NALKRLAVAGLGA

-209 MDAKLEHFMRW
+209 MDSGLENFMRW
-220 VSLLIAT
+220 VSLFIAT
-227 PVVFYSAHSFF
+227 PVVFYSAKSFF
-238 SSAWRDLKVRQL
+238 SSAWRDLKARQL

-263 YVASCWATISR
+263 YAASCWATVTQ
-274 SGEVYFDS
+274 SGQIYFDS

-315 PAMATRLTDDG
+315 PAMATRVAEDG
-326 DETVAVSE
+326 DETITVSE
-334 LIAGDK
+334 LICGDR
-340 VRIKPGDSIP
+340 VRVKPGDSIP
-350 ADGVIV
+350 ADGVII
-356 EGRSSIDESLLT
+356 EGRSSINESLLT
-368 GESIPLAKTI
+368 GESHPLAKSI
-378 NEKVIGGTVNI
+378 GEKVIGGTVNI
-389 ESPLVVKVEK
+389 ESPLVIEVQKI
-399 VGEDTVLA
+399 GEDTVLA
-407 AIQRLLDRAQVEK
+407 SIQRLLDRAQTEK

-425 TADKVA
+425 AADKVA
-431 AVFVGFLLVLVTIV
+431 GVFVSFLLVLVSAV
-445 GLWWWQHD
+445 VLWWWQHD
-453 PDQAFWIVL
+453 PEQAFWIAI

-479 AMTAATGTLTRL
+479 AMTAATGSLTRL
-491 GLLTTRGH
+491 GVLTTRGH
-499 ALETLAKVTHVVL
+499 ALETLAKVTTVVF

-519 QGRLALES
+519 KGLLALES
-527 TNTFADFDEQH
+527 IKIFSAISDQQ

-550 EHPVAKVFLQK
+550 EHPVAKVFLENK
-561 AVSPNSVKAKSI
+561 EKSKEVIAEEI
-573 EAIPGQGVT
+573 EAISGQGVT
-582 GLIDGVQYRLGSA
+582 GLIKGVRYRLGSA
-595 SYIENIIEN
+595 SYVEDVLATVT
-604 SQSQTYLENTVSHS
+604 SQADIKSEHA
-618 TEIYLANDKTL
+618 TEIFLSNDKEL

-635 SDVLREKAAET
+635 SDELREQAAES
-646 IAELK
+646 IQALK
-651 NLGKKVW
+651 ALGKKVW

-667 VSYIAGQVGIETT
+667 VSYIAEQVGITT
-680 HHSMKPEDK
+680 ARHSMKPKDK
-689 LAIIHELQSQGE
+689 LAVINELQQQGE
-701 VVAMI
+701 IVAMV

-729 QLAQASADMVLLSEY
+729 QLAQASADMVLLSEH
-744 LPHLVDGINMAQR
+744 LPHLVDAHKMAQR
-757 SVKIIH
+757 SVAIVH
-763 QNLAWALSYNLLAL
+763 QNLGWALIYNALAL

-792 GMSASSLVVVLN
+792 GMSASSLIVVLN

-810 SVDNMSITLSASV
+810 SVDI
-823 LPSERV
+823 

>member
-1 MKGNNEENCFHCSL
+1 MTDHNEENCFHCSL
-15 PVPKNSSYLVEI
+15 PVPKNTTYHVEI
-27 DGKEQAMCCP
+27 DGVEQAMCCP
-37 GCQAV
+37 GCEAV
-42 AKAIVDGGLS
+42 AKAIVDGGLT
-52 SFYQFRTDTSPTA
+52 SFYQYRTDTSPMA

-72 LKELKLYDK
+72 LQELTLYDK
-81 PELQRSFVSTDE
+81 PELQKTFVSTDDK
-93 NNIKQAALILEG
+93 NIKQASLILEG

-115 ERHISALPGVLEF
+115 ERHISALPGVVEF
-128 RVNYST
+128 RVNYSS
-134 HRARVRWDDTQINL
+134 HRARVRWDDTLIHL

-157 IGYIA
+157 IGYLA
-162 HPFDPGRQE
+162 HPFDAGRQE
-171 AVYKKERS
+171 EIYKKERS
-179 KALRRLAIAGLGA
+179 NALKRLAIAGLGA
-192 VQVMMLAV
+192 IQVMMLAV

-209 MDAKLEHFMRW
+209 MDAGLETFMRW
-220 VSLLIAT
+220 ISLLIAT
-227 PVVFYSAHSFF
+227 PVVFYSARSFF
-238 SSAWRDLKVRQL
+238 SSAWRDLKVHQL

-263 YVASCWATISR
+263 YAASCWATVTR

-315 PAMATRLTDDG
+315 PAMATRVTDNG
-326 DETVAVSE
+326 DETIAVSE
-334 LIAGDK
+334 LNSGDK

-350 ADGVIV
+350 ADGVII

-368 GESIPLAKTI
+368 GESHPVAKSSDD
-378 NEKVIGGTVNI
+378 KVIGGTVNI
-389 ESPLVVKVEK
+389 DSPLVVEVQE

-407 AIQRLLDRAQVEK
+407 SIQRLLDRAQLEK

-431 AVFVGFLLVLVTIV
+431 AYFVGFLLVLVSAVAI
-445 GLWWWQHD
+445 WWWQHD
-453 PDQAFWIVL
+453 PDQAFWIAL

-479 AMTAATGTLTRL
+479 AMTAATGSLTRL
-491 GLLTTRGH
+491 GVLTTRGH

-519 QGRLALES
+519 KGQLALES
-527 TNTFADFDEQH
+527 MEIFSEVDEQQVLD
-538 SINIAA
+538 IAA

-550 EHPVAKVFLQK
+550 EHPVAKVFLQN
-561 AVSPNSVKAKSI
+561 ASSHNNTVVAQEI

-582 GLIDGVQYRLGSA
+582 ALVEGVRYRLGNAAYVKDVLNTLPNQSN
-595 SYIENIIEN
+595 IENLP
-604 SQSQTYLENTVSHS
+604 QHA
-618 TEIYLANDKTL
+618 TEIFLANEEKI
-629 LAVFFL
+629 LAIFFL
-635 SDVLREKAAET
+635 SDILREQAAESVQ
-646 IAELK
+646 ALQAM
-651 NLGKKVW
+651 GKQVW

-667 VSYIAGQVGIETT
+667 VAHIAEQVGIEHI
-680 HHSMKPEDK
+680 HHSMKPEGK
-689 LAIIHELQSQGE
+689 LEVIHELQAQGE
-701 VVAMI
+701 IVAMI

-729 QLAQASADMVLLSEY
+729 QLAQASADMVLLSEH
-744 LPHLVDGINMAQR
+744 LPHLVDAIKMARR
-757 SVKIIH
+757 SVNIVH
-763 QNLAWALSYNLLAL
+763 QNLSWALFYNLLAL

-792 GMSASSLVVVLN
+792 GMSASSLVVVVN

-810 SVDNMSITLSASV
+810 SVDI
-823 LPSERV
+823 

>member
-1 MKGNNEENCFHCSL
+1 MTGHNEENCFHCSL
-15 PVPKNSSYLVEI
+15 PVPNNSSYLVEI
-27 DGKEQAMCCP
+27 DGHEHAMCCP

-42 AKAIVDGGLS
+42 AKAIVDGGLT
-52 SFYQFRTDTSPTA
+52 SFYQYRTDTSPTA

-72 LKELKLYDK
+72 LQELTLYDK
-81 PELQRSFVSTDE
+81 PELQRSFVSIDE
-93 NNIKQAALILEG
+93 KNTKQAALILEG

-115 ERHISALPGVLEF
+115 ERHISALPGVIEF

-134 HRARVRWDDTQINL
+134 HRARVRWDDSQIHL
-148 SDILQAIAS
+148 SEILQAITS
-157 IGYIA
+157 IGYLA

-192 VQVMMLAV
+192 IQVMMLAV

-263 YVASCWATISR
+263 YAASCWATITQ

-315 PAMATRLTDDG
+315 PAMAIRVTDDG
-326 DETVAVSE
+326 DETVTVTE
-334 LIAGDK
+334 LVEGDK

-378 NEKVIGGTVNI
+378 ADKVIGGTVNI
-389 ESPLVVKVEK
+389 ESPLLVEVEK

-431 AVFVGFLLVLVTIV
+431 AVFVAFLLVLVSAV
-445 GLWWWQHD
+445 GFWWWQHD

-491 GLLTTRGH
+491 GVLTTRGH

-519 QGRLALES
+519 QGRLALDS
-527 TNTFADFDEQH
+527 MKTFTATGEQG
-538 SINIAA
+538 SLNIAA

-550 EHPVAKVFLQK
+550 EHPVAKVFLHN
-561 AVSPNSVKAKSI
+561 ASSPNSVTANSI
-573 EAIPGQGVT
+573 EAIAGQGVT
-582 GLIDGVQYRLGSA
+582 GLIEGERYRLGCA
-595 SYIENIIEN
+595 GYVTDVMGEFQHHFNNEN
-604 SQSQTYLENTVSHS
+604 SSAHS
-618 TEIYLANDKTL
+618 TEIFLANDKEVV
-629 LAVFFL
+629 AVFYL
-635 SDVLREKAAET
+635 SDVLRAQAAES
-646 IAELK
+646 IAGLK
-651 NLGKKVW
+651 ALGKEVW

-667 VSYIAGQVGIETT
+667 VSYIAAQVGIETVC
-680 HHSMKPEDK
+680 HSMKPEDK
-689 LAIIHELQSQGE
+689 LAVIHGLQSKGE

-729 QLAQASADMVLLSEY
+729 QLAQASADMVLLSEH
-744 LPHLVDGINMAQR
+744 LPHLVDAIKMAQR
-757 SVKIIH
+757 SVKIIR
-763 QNLAWALSYNLLAL
+763 QNLGWALLYNVLAL

-792 GMSASSLVVVLN
+792 GMSASSLVVVVN

-810 SVDNMSITLSASV
+810 YEQDNTIPVQRAESV
-823 LPSERV
+823 